1 MEPSIKEV
9 GKLEGEGSKFV
20 EIYLL
25 LEIKI
30 CCRHGGWGYFSLNY
44 QRLLWTVHILDIQKN
59 CTGCNSIFRKIFEFK
74 ICKDPMLVVKQ
85 MRPQQIALDLSFNL
99 APWKWAWHYQEAATP
114 PRREKHRCARRV
126 FDFLPSMRVW
136 QPHDNA
142 TPTFR
147 VPN

>member
-74 ICKDPMLVVKQ
+74 ICKDPMIVVKQ

-99 APWKWAWHYQEAATP
+99 APWKWAWHYHEAATP
-114 PRREKHRCARRV
+114 SHRRTTFFTPRGPMLFAAASLEV
-126 FDFLPSMRVW
+126 FLKDTIIFKVS
-136 QPHDNA
+136 
-142 TPTFR
+142 F
-147 VPN
+147 

>member
-1 MEPSIKEV
+1 MQLRNVSKKSETLILMIKIFASPLFSPFSEKNLSHLNYRISKTSMEPSIKEV

-99 APWKWAWHYQEAATP
+99 AP
-114 PRREKHRCARRV
+114 
-126 FDFLPSMRVW
+126 
-136 QPHDNA
+136 
-142 TPTFR
+142 
-147 VPN
+147 